1 MNSREPL
8 PDADLFLI
16 EESREDRMGRVD
28 EIRRSVAEGS
38 YKVPANAVADAVVA
52 FFRRSLPPSV
62 APNAGSTDDTC

>member
-1 MNSREPL
+1 
-8 PDADLFLI
+8 
-16 EESREDRMGRVD
+16 MGRVD